1 MENDDELLTISGIQH
16 FAYCRRQWALIHIE
30 QQWAENLRT
39 VEGHLFHER
48 AHDTA
53 KTEKRGDILITRG
66 LPILSRTLG
75 VNGVCD
81 VVEFHASP
89 HGVNLRGWDGLWLP
103 YPVEYKKGAPK
114 EHDAD
119 ELQLCCQA
127 LCLEEML
134 LCKIPQGSLYYG
146 EPHRRTKVDF
156 TEELRSKVRNMTDEM
171 RELYKRGYTPKVR
184 PTKGCNA
191 CSLKE
196 ICLPRLSKTLD
207 VGKYL
212 SEHLKDNGR

>member
-1 MENDDELLTISGIQH
+1 MPHLT
-16 FAYCRRQWALIHIE
+16 ALTCG
-30 QQWAENLRT
+30 A
-39 VEGHLFHER
+39 G
-48 AHDTA
+48 TA
-53 KTEKRGDILITRG
+53 CAAV
-66 LPILSRTLG
+66 S
-75 VNGVCD
+75 
-81 VVEFHASP
+81 
-89 HGVNLRGWDGLWLP
+89 
-103 YPVEYKKGAPK
+103 VEYKKGAPK